1 MVEGFS
7 SHWLGGGTRQAK
19 VRTSKQLNAKNGLG
33 SISWAH
39 RRVHIY
45 TWINFKAK
53 KGQNFFICFFL
64 FHKVGKLKCI
74 RVYDVFT
81 RNAENLRLGSQQRKR
96 GGRFKSI
103 HKCELGRR
111 KSSKVEKREHWSS
124 GMWHTSLLSFG
135 AFLTFACMGPE
146 IFRASKQ
153 GTSTYKC
160 SFISLFSLVFGFHIG
175 FLYFGKI

>member
-64 FHKVGKLKCI
+64 FHKVGSLNALGFM
-74 RVYDVFT
+74 VFLQEM
-81 RNAENLRLGSQQRKR
+81 RRIWDWDPNKEKGEAGLNPFINANW
-96 GGRFKSI
+96 
-103 HKCELGRR
+103 
-111 KSSKVEKREHWSS
+111 VEE
-124 GMWHTSLLSFG
+124 SLLRYRKEG
-135 AFLTFACMGPE
+135 ALEQWHVAYFSSVIWG
-146 IFRASKQ
+146 IFDFCLLGTWNFQ
-153 GTSTYKC
+153 GFQTRYLN
-160 SFISLFSLVFGFHIG
+160 I
-175 FLYFGKI
+175 